1 MTIRYTYKCPSCGI
15 DYTEQRVAEQ
25 SQIVTKCNK
34 CNAEFNLISET
45 PIE

>member
-15 DYTEQRVAEQ
+15 DYTEQRIAEQ
-25 SQIVTKCNK
+25 SQIVTACNK

-45 PIE
+45 PTE